1 MALTITTNKVYSIG
15 DRKEVIATIT
25 FDSSYPT
32 GGESLTA
39 SDLGLALQVDYVESG
54 AVARNGT
61 NAVVTVYDYTNSK
74 LMAFQST
81 TGAPNKLIEVAN
93 TSDLSSYAVRLRV
106 VGKGKAAA

>member
-1 MALTITTNKVYSIG
+1 MALTVTLNKVYSIG
-15 DRKEVIATIT
+15 DRKEVLATIT

-39 SDLGLALQVDYVESG
+39 SDLGLALELDYVSG
-54 AVARNGT
+54 GLARNGT
-61 NAVVTVYDYTNSK
+61 NAVSTVYDYTNSK

-93 TSDLSSYAVRLRV
+93 TSDLSSYAVKVRV